1 MNKKSIITNLR
12 VLVISVF
19 SMFCLGV
26 FAIPAPIG
34 MELNKKVKKKEV
46 PQLLNYPSAELSE
59 YRMHG
64 GEVVIKGHI
73 LVPEEAKG
81 EKIPED
87 LLNKLNGVIKVIMR
101 DYIVRKEKTQLIEFK
116 PDGTFSLNVRLP
128 YPMFLLVHP
137 VTLVYACPGD
147 TLEMTLDPTKRKRE
161 EAFTWDGTG
170 LSGEVTKLYD
180 KIRTTYCDF
189 PEKDNIH
196 EKGPDS
202 LMTWR
207 DLQVACLDE
216 MIRKMNTGLPELEGC
231 SPLASD
237 ILRTYIISQHLEHI
251 CRYYML
257 TDMENIDRE
266 TYWQQFFSFVAP
278 REKYLLDNPLL
289 MIAGDE
295 FFFNYVEYTVMRP
308 MHGRVLNYMPFDY
321 DPKIAEAIS
330 QEKIVYSREFRKNAM
345 NELHDKLNIS
355 PTDFSAQVCQLR
367 AIFSTLDWHGDN
379 YDIAADE
386 VAAAM
391 SVISHPELI
400 RRAVLTYRDYV
411 KEKEIKVVEQKPMTK
426 GDSIFQRIIEPYKGY
441 VLYVDFWEMS
451 CGPCRATMLH
461 MRDEVEANKDKPVK
475 YLYITD
481 DTPEHCKSFLEPN
494 NIQGEHI
501 HITRSEWGYLQEKFQ
516 FSGIPFVLLFDKQGK
531 QRENVTVEQLLN
543 E

>member
-1 MNKKSIITNLR
+1 MKSIISNLR

-19 SMFCLGV
+19 SMFCLRV

-101 DYIVRKEKTQLIEFK
+101 DYIVRKEKTQLIEFN
-116 PDGTFSLNVRLP
+116 PDGTFTLNVRLP

-137 VTLVYACPGD
+137 VTMVYACPGD

-170 LSGEVTKLYD
+170 LSGEVTRLYD

-189 PEKDNIH
+189 LEGDNIH

-216 MIRKMNTGLPELEGC
+216 MIRKMNTGLPELKDC

-289 MIAGDE
+289 MIAGD
-295 FFFNYVEYTVMRP
+295 
-308 MHGRVLNYMPFDY
+308 
-321 DPKIAEAIS
+321 
-330 QEKIVYSREFRKNAM
+330 
-345 NELHDKLNIS
+345 
-355 PTDFSAQVCQLR
+355 
-367 AIFSTLDWHGDN
+367 
-379 YDIAADE
+379 
-386 VAAAM
+386 
-391 SVISHPELI
+391 
-400 RRAVLTYRDYV
+400 
-411 KEKEIKVVEQKPMTK
+411 
-426 GDSIFQRIIEPYKGY
+426 
-441 VLYVDFWEMS
+441 
-451 CGPCRATMLH
+451 
-461 MRDEVEANKDKPVK
+461 
-475 YLYITD
+475 
-481 DTPEHCKSFLEPN
+481 
-494 NIQGEHI
+494 
-501 HITRSEWGYLQEKFQ
+501 
-516 FSGIPFVLLFDKQGK
+516 
-531 QRENVTVEQLLN
+531 
-543 E
+543 